1 MATKLKNMRLTS
13 VDLVRAGANQEAD
26 ICLYK
31 SATPPEATESPTS
44 HETNIFKRF
53 IAWLRENPTE
63 AQDEP
68 HNPIEKADEPADLET
83 IYKTALA
90 ESIRSI
96 YEDPNL
102 TSTERLSMVEKSV
115 DQYTEKMK
123 EIPKEEEF
131 EEEEEIEL
139 SADKPDRF
147 DEIEEVKKQKVTEV
161 QNQNDIGNPY
171 HSPDGKFTS
180 KQGGNGSKK
189 PASGPAQ
196 EAEMER
202 TRQRSED
209 KRRGTGPAREIGPA
223 SESGKIGQYGK
234 GNIDLYNRPM
244 YENEDGS
251 ISTVESFSTNI
262 DGKEVLLPT
271 VGRDEKG
278 NPVKWTEDEAIDH
291 YFETG
296 EHLGMFDTPEEATEY
311 AERLH
316 EEQADYYLGKSDRFD
331 EIEEVHKYNH
341 NHGTDGRFTTSRGG
355 GGASQA
361 SNAMNRFIQTSSK
374 PVHVWSP
381 SGKMTTVS
389 GGRQDGKVGH
399 DGALGGK
406 PKEVTYH
413 TTGAKKPTQS
423 SKPSLGI
430 RDGGEKEDYTRGTA
444 GRKPN
449 FDIGAKI
456 RRGN

>member
-63 AQDEP
+63 TQDESQ
-68 HNPIEKADEPADLET
+68 NPIEKADEPADLET

-123 EIPKEEEF
+123 EIPEEEEF

-139 SADKPDRF
+139 SADDP
-147 DEIEEVKKQKVTEV
+147 
-161 QNQNDIGNPY
+161 
-171 HSPDGKFTS
+171 
-180 KQGGNGSKK
+180 
-189 PASGPAQ
+189 
-196 EAEMER
+196 
-202 TRQRSED
+202 
-209 KRRGTGPAREIGPA
+209 
-223 SESGKIGQYGK
+223 
-234 GNIDLYNRPM
+234 
-244 YENEDGS
+244 
-251 ISTVESFSTNI
+251 
-262 DGKEVLLPT
+262 
-271 VGRDEKG
+271 
-278 NPVKWTEDEAIDH
+278 
-291 YFETG
+291 
-296 EHLGMFDTPEEATEY
+296 
-311 AERLH
+311 
-316 EEQADYYLGKSDRFD
+316 DRFD

-341 NHGTDGRFTTSRGG
+341 NHGADGKFTTSRGG
-355 GGASQA
+355 GGASPA

-413 TTGAKKPTQS
+413 TTRAKKPTQS

-430 RDGGEKEDYTRGTA
+430 RDGGEKQDYTRATA

-449 FDIGAKI
+449 FDTGAKI